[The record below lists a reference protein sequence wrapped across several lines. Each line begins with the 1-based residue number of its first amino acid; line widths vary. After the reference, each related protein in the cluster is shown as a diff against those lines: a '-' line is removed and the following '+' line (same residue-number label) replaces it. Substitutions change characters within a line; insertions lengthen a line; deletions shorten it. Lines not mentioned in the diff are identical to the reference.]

1 MTTCIPA
8 LQAAIEALALPGI
21 SIDHRLIEQGDDQA
35 LLAGEREPFEA
46 SVMKVRR
53 ASGAARTV
61 ARELLRAFGHVSP
74 VIPKAASGMPVWPAG
89 VVGSLAHDFEVA
101 VAAVA
106 ANRDFQ
112 SLGIDIEPEAPLD
125 PDLLD
130 LVATSRERQQID
142 FDLGRARLLFVIKEA
157 VYKAVFPLTGEFLE
171 HHDVEVNVATK
182 TASVRGGRTVS
193 FRHCAAGHFVAIAFV
208 AR

>member
-1 MTTCIPA
+1 MTTRIPA
-8 LQAAIEALALPGI
+8 LQRATEALALPGI
-21 SIDHRLIEQGDDQA
+21 LIDHRLIAPGDEQA
-35 LLAGEREPFEA
+35 LLAGEREAFEA
-46 SVMKVRR
+46 SVIKVRR
-53 ASGAARTV
+53 ASGAARIV
-61 ARELLRAFGHVSP
+61 ARELLRAIGDVP
-74 VIPKAASGMPVWPAG
+74 QAIPKAVSGMPVWPAG
-89 VVGSLAHDFEVA
+89 VVGSLSHDSEVA

-106 ANRDFQ
+106 ASRDFR
-112 SLGIDIEPEAPLD
+112 SLGIDIEPEEPLG

-130 LVATSRERQQID
+130 LVATSWERQQID
-142 FDLGRARLLFVIKEA
+142 FDLGRARLLFVVKEA

-171 HHDVEVNVATK
+171 HHDVEVNLTAQ